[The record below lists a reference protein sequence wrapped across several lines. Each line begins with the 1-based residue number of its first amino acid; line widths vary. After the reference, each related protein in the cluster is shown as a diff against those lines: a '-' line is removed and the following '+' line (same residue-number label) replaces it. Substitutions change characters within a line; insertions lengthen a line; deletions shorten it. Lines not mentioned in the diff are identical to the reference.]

1 MMSNRRDML
10 LLSMLGLVSCA
21 LGLKVST
28 GYHIVHNEQPQSHAQ
43 LGSSYHGFRY
53 LQGAAAPY
61 LVGNALP
68 LTVDTSPAPQNP
80 FLSSISSPRAPM
92 PGRVPCAS
100 PPAICEK
107 TAYRSMDGSCNHLE
121 QPGLGV
127 PNTKYGRLL
136 SPKYAD
142 GISAPT
148 RSVTGDEL
156 PSARLVSLVVFGE
169 QDVPDPEYTLHNMQW
184 GQIMTHDMSMQ
195 AGGTQSKKH
204 PTRCCTDDGRLIG
217 LDTAHRTCFAI
228 IVPPHDPAYSQV
240 GTECLNFVRTLTD
253 RDSNCQYTGG
263 PAEQLTVV
271 TSYLDLSLVYGNSM
285 QQNSEIREFQGGRM
299 IVEERNGAKWLPLSR
314 NVTGDCDAVDPN
326 EVCYRAGD
334 VRVNQNPGLAILQ
347 TILLREH
354 NRIAD
359 ALSALNPHFDD
370 RTLFQEAR
378 KINIAQ
384 YQHISYYE
392 WLPIFLGGENML
404 KNRLIYK
411 THGDSYVNDYDPK
424 IDPSVLNEHATAA
437 FRYFHSQIE
446 GRLDLLSELRAVL
459 GSLTL
464 SDWFNRPGII
474 EVGDN
479 FDSLTRGHATQPE
492 ELTDINFDKQIKHF
506 LFRRN
511 MPFGS
516 DLRSLDIQRNRDHGL
531 ATYND
536 MREFCSLSRAHSW
549 EGYGDLISPQTLA
562 KLKSLY
568 DSHEDVDLTVGAS
581 LEDHVAGALAG
592 PTFLCILTEQFYRT
606 RVGDRFFFE
615 NGDKLT
621 GFTPDQLAELRKA
634 SMARLLCDNG
644 NNIASMQP
652 AAFRVVS
659 GSNPVVPCSHIP
671 QVDLTK
677 WIDQVHQAPADHSI
691 LFGKK

>member
-1 MMSNRRDML
+1 MFRARDL
-10 LLSMLGLVSCA
+10 LLLALLGFVSTA

-28 GYHIVHNEQPQSHAQ
+28 GYHIVHNQP
-43 LGSSYHGFRY
+43 SYSYPTPHGFSY
-53 LQGAAAPY
+53 LQGSAPF
-61 LVGNALP
+61 VGNSLP
-68 LTVDTSPAPQNP
+68 TSPAHSP
-80 FLSSISSPRAPM
+80 FSLPAPVA
-92 PGRVPCAS
+92 PAPAPAAPSAYGYSFPTAGQVNCAA
-100 PPAICEK
+100 PPAACEK
-107 TAYRSMDGSCNHLE
+107 TAYRTLDGSCNHLE
-121 QPGLGV
+121 RPGLGV
-127 PNTKYGRLL
+127 ANSKYGRLL
-136 SPKYAD
+136 TPKYAD
-142 GISAPT
+142 GISAPP

-156 PSARLVSLVVFGE
+156 PSARLVSLVAFGE
-169 QDVPDPEYTLHNMQW
+169 QDVPDPEFTLHNMQW

-217 LDTAHRTCFAI
+217 LDTAHKTCFAI

-253 RDSNCQYTGG
+253 RDSNCQYRGG

-271 TSYLDLSLVYGNSM
+271 TSYLDLSLVYGNSI
-285 QQNSEIREFQGGRM
+285 QQNSDIREFQGGRM
-299 IVEERNGAKWLPLSR
+299 IVEERNGAKWMPLSR
-314 NVTGDCDAVDPN
+314 NVTGDCDAVDAS
-326 EVCYRAGD
+326 EVCYRSGD

-359 ALSALNPHFDD
+359 HLAALNPHYDD

-384 YQHISYYE
+384 YQQISYYE

-411 THGDSYVNDYDPK
+411 APKTSHVNDFDPN
-424 IDPSVLNEHATAA
+424 IDPAVLNEHATAA

-446 GRLDLLSELRAVL
+446 GRLDLLSELRQVL

-492 ELTDINFDKQIKHF
+492 ELTDINFDRQIKHF

-531 ATYND
+531 ASYND
-536 MREFCSLSRAHSW
+536 MREFCGLRRAHSW
-549 EGYGDLISPQTLA
+549 EEYGDLISPPILE

-568 DSHEDVDLTVGAS
+568 DSHDDVDLTVGAS
-581 LEDHVAGALAG
+581 LEAHVAGALAG

-644 NNIASMQP
+644 NHISSMQP
-652 AAFRVVS
+652 EAFRTVS
-659 GSNPVVPCSHIP
+659 ASNPIVPCSNIP
-671 QVDLTK
+671 QVDLSK
-677 WIDQVHQAPADHSI
+677 WIDQKPYAAVDPSI
-691 LFGKK
+691 HFGK